1 MSELSTPTRFR
12 AAGLRDRTPSG
23 GIRSALAGGNTV
35 GGWIREAAPRADGYR
50 HVDTPAMINRL
61 RDLGANHYCF
71 GVWDSPTDFDDLR
84 YEFAPAAQQ
93 AGLQLLPYVV
103 PPSETFSWGKASRPY
118 RMDYI
123 AWAEAFARLALDY
136 PVITAWAIDDF
147 DWAENPAVFT
157 PDCLARIRT
166 AQLAINPELGFFTCA
181 YRPAATSDAF
191 MIKYGPYIDGIIFP
205 FLDGGNFNTIR
216 TDQVRAD
223 LAAVTET
230 AGRHGV
236 EVIFLGYAGR
246 WLAGLLPPTAEYAF
260 GCLGPAVAAASA
272 GTLLGV
278 VAYGLQVDGAPTIAS
293 ERRSMY
299 GDGRGVLVSGQVPIT
314 AGEYAELSTKI
325 TVEPGKPRHELGF
338 WHSRAFG
345 AEHPPQR
352 GDFRIGVFLDDDE
365 VWTGDVHDAT
375 WQQLW
380 VLGHVLQ
387 GPVDVSAAL
396 RGKTE
401 ATLRFRLT
409 ALRDLEASS
418 VDVGLDAIDSIGFTV
433 PDPGF
438 EDPAAWQLGG
448 TDGPIVAAIDLFE
461 PDRPERIF
469 ATVRD
474 LYRAG

>member
-1 MSELSTPTRFR
+1 MSEPSPQTRFR
-12 AAGLRDRTPSG
+12 AAGLRDRIPPG
-23 GIRSALAGGNTV
+23 GIRSALVGGNTV
-35 GGWIREAAPRADGYR
+35 GGWIREAAPRTDGYR

-71 GVWDSPTDFDDLR
+71 GIWDSPTDFDDLR
-84 YEFAPAAQQ
+84 FEFAPAAQE

-123 AWAEAFARLALDY
+123 AWAEAFARLALDF

-147 DWAENPAVFT
+147 DWAENPSVFT
-157 PDCLARIRT
+157 PDYLARIRT

-191 MIKYGPYIDGIIFP
+191 MIKYGPYLDGIIFP

-216 TDQVRAD
+216 TDQVGAD

-230 AGRHGV
+230 AGRYDV
-236 EVIFLGYAGR
+236 EVILLGYAGR
-246 WLAGLLPPTAEYAF
+246 WLAGLLPPTAEYAA
-260 GCLGPAVAAASA
+260 GCLGPAVAAASS
-272 GTLLGV
+272 GQLLGV
-278 VAYGLQVDGAPTIAS
+278 VAYGLQLDGAPTIAN

-299 GDGRGVLVSGQVPIT
+299 GDGRGVLVSGQVPLT
-314 AGEYAELSTKI
+314 AGQYAQLSTPI
-325 TVEPGKPRHELGF
+325 TVQPDSPRHELSF

-345 AEHPPQR
+345 AEHPPRR
-352 GDFRIGVFLDDDE
+352 GDFEIGVFLDDE
-365 VWTGDVHDAT
+365 QVWTGDVHDAT

-380 VLGHVLQ
+380 VQGHVLQ
-387 GPVDVSAAL
+387 GPVDVSTAL

-409 ALRDLEASS
+409 ALRDLDASS
-418 VDVGLDAIDSIGFTV
+418 IDVGLDTIETIGFTV

-438 EDPAAWQLGG
+438 EDPAAWRIDG
-448 TDGPIVAAIDLFE
+448 TGGPIVAAVDLFE